1 MNGDALHGMRTDQYG
16 HRANRRKPLPGR
28 AAVFVPEA
36 CLLDWHLPDAADVE
50 AVHWRPRA
58 LAALQALELRGYRV
72 LLVNGAEM
80 GDAGAPEPASQALRS
95 AGANRALMQRLAEEG
110 QVHPAGILA
119 PMTPQELPEVL
130 QRTAQCHR
138 LDLRRGW
145 FLCWEEGLGAASRR
159 AGCRSVRLIE
169 PGRPVR
175 RRWPLLRGHVPMKFA
190 DAAAFILRCDG
201 HPPAAL
207 EDEALPV
214 PPADAFAPRP

>member
-1 MNGDALHGMRTDQYG
+1 MSGDTHHGQRTDQFG
-16 HRANRRKPLPGR
+16 HRATRRKPLPGR

-36 CLLDWHLPDAADVE
+36 CVLDWHLPDAADVE
-50 AVHWRPRA
+50 AVQWRPRA
-58 LAALQALELRGYRV
+58 LAALQALALSGYRV
-72 LLVNGAEM
+72 LLVNGADMAEP
-80 GDAGAPEPASQALRS
+80 GAPDPTAPGPRS
-95 AGANRALMQRLAEEG
+95 AGANRALLLRLAKEG
-110 QVHPAGILA
+110 QVHAAGILA
-119 PMTPQELPEVL
+119 PMTPQELPDVL

-169 PGRPVR
+169 PGRPLR

-201 HPPAAL
+201 HPPVAL
-207 EDEALPV
+207 EGEA
-214 PPADAFAPRP
+214 PATPAADSCTSRP

>member
-16 HRANRRKPLPGR
+16 HRASRRKPLPGR

-36 CLLDWHLPDAADVE
+36 CVLDWHLPDAADVE

-58 LAALQALELRGYRV
+58 LAALQTLELRGYRV
-72 LLVNGAEM
+72 VLVNGAEM
-80 GDAGAPEPASQALRS
+80 AEPGAQDPAAQAMRS
-95 AGANRALMQRLAEEG
+95 AGANRALLQRLAEEG

-119 PMTPQELPEVL
+119 PVTPKELPDVL
-130 QRTAQCHR
+130 QHTAQCHR

-145 FLCWEEGLGAASRR
+145 FLSWEEGLGAASRR

-169 PGRPVR
+169 PGRPLR
-175 RRWPLLRGHVPMKFA
+175 RRWPLLRGHVPMKFV

-201 HPPAAL
+201 HPPAEFEGEGPTA
-207 EDEALPV
+207 
-214 PPADAFAPRP
+214 PAATPCACRP